1 MSKQDPGHAELQL
14 HNEATQR
21 FIDLANEMKNGG
33 MDTRLVSAA
42 LMSASGIYAT
52 YTAAG
57 NEGFLQASGI
67 DKIAAIYKRNLGYIQ
82 QRKQEEL
89 RGKGVLKEQQS
100 G

>member
-1 MSKQDPGHAELQL
+1 MSNENPGHAELQA

-21 FIDLANEMKNGG
+21 FIDLANEMKNQG

-57 NEGFLQASGI
+57 NEGFLQGTGI
-67 DKIAAIYKRNLGYIQ
+67 DKVAAIYKRNLNYIQ
-82 QRKQEEL
+82 ERKQEEL
-89 RGKGVLKEQQS
+89 KKKGLLKED
-100 G
+100 

>member
-1 MSKQDPGHAELQL
+1 MSNENPGHAELQA

-21 FIDLANEMKNGG
+21 FIDLANEMKNQG

-57 NEGFLQASGI
+57 NEGFLQDSGV
-67 DKIAAIYKRNLGYIQ
+67 DKVAAIYKRNLDYIQ
-82 QRKQEEL
+82 QRKREEL
-89 RGKGVLKEQQS
+89 RQKGALQDEEQ
-100 G
+100 